1 MLYGLDLLLMGN
13 YGQRAVETFPAGYAL
28 GVLWEVDGIKSPVS
42 AVEQILA
49 SGKCPVVRIHLMW
62 KDNHKFT
69 ASDIPETVMRARSVA
84 VYVNRY
90 PSVEFYVSPWL
101 ENEVDATLAQKVFDA
116 IKAVL
121 PGRTKYVNSGPAKL
135 PGIMKEYHHVEK
147 GQSGKYIYSDDGVTC
162 LDTDTQK
169 RKDNHAN
176 AELYFAWCH
185 AFNCKYSEKDKTL
198 RQNRKMKPPAE
209 LIESVAMQKFPKGST
224 FLPAGWIYKAYAEA
238 EAAGQNPS
246 GAIPAVDSWKTVF
259 VAPIKSGTIEL
270 KCKGKVIAKY
280 DYAGEYHHDRTK
292 GIFRDLKYRW
302 GLEFY
307 KKAMKLSGKPICNVW
322 HNGKK
327 VGSVNPIFRHG
338 SYRNE

>member
-49 SGKCPVVRIHLMW
+49 SGKCPVIRIHLMW

-69 ASDIPETVMRARSVA
+69 NADIPETVMRARGVA

-90 PSVEFYVSPWL
+90 PTVEFYVSPWL
-101 ENEVDATLAQKVFDA
+101 ENEVSADLAQKVFDA

-135 PGIMKEYHHVEK
+135 PGIAKEYHHVLK
-147 GQSGKYIYSDDGVTC
+147 GQSGKYMTSFDGVTC
-162 LDTDTQK
+162 LDADVQK
-169 RKDNHAN
+169 YKDNHAN
-176 AELYFAWCH
+176 AEIFFFWDY
-185 AFNCKYSEKDKTL
+185 AFNCKYSSKDTTP
-198 RQNRKMKPPAE
+198 RPQRKLQPPAE
-209 LIESVAMQKFPKGST
+209 LIESIAAMKGNKGST
-224 FLPAGWIYKAYAEA
+224 FLPANWIYKAYGEPEPTA
-238 EAAGQNPS
+238 S
-246 GAIPAVDSWKTVF
+246 HAIPLPRSWKPLF
-259 VAPIKSGTIEL
+259 IAPFTGGEIQL
-270 KCKGKVIAKY
+270 KCKGQVLATFKFDKPY
-280 DYAGEYHHDRTK
+280 LAGG
-292 GIFRDLKYRW
+292 GIYRFNNW
-302 GLEFY
+302 GLSIY

-327 VGSVNPIFRHG
+327 VGSVNPIFRQG
-338 SYRNE
+338 GYRNE